1 VSIYMTGHSYYSTWD
16 QRRTA
21 QRTARRTAQRTSAG
35 ELAMAAGEET
45 RARDADE
52 CLPA

>member
-21 QRTARRTAQRTSAG
+21 QRTSAD
-35 ELAMAAGEET
+35 ELAMVAGEEA